1 MTDVKSSPPLRV
13 LVSDELGQ
21 VKVVDVAAQYATAA
35 RSATW
40 GTVSA
45 ARAITS
51 LASLPG
57 DGTRPDALLVGHAD
71 GEVSCLQGLN
81 GEAAAPLQPAASG
94 SGEGVRSVH
103 LVPGSGEPTVV
114 TVSAGGCVRGFARQ
128 PDDGA
133 WAEAWRWQAA
143 CKEVECSGVDPT
155 GRLLAVG
162 GRGCELRLHALAD
175 GGVAFAG
182 RGGKP
187 SRVGLV
193 DRPWN
198 TALAFLPP
206 SPAPAGEE
214 EPAGARLVVG
224 TGHHRVRLYDTAAGR
239 RPQLDVG
246 WGEAKI
252 TALASEPSGAR
263 CWVANGQGQIAV
275 LELPSGLVVG
285 GIKGA
290 AGSVKALT
298 LHPTLPILASAGLD
312 RTLRLHHT
320 ASRKLLAKVFLK
332 SQLTG
337 AAFAAAPPPQPEAPT
352 LPLPASGGP
361 GLPSS
366 AALAHAVQ
374 EPASEPE
381 EARPAAKR
389 PKLIM
394 PSIKKKPRKGTGP
407 SSSASL
413 GKKRVVVRA

>member
-57 DGTRPDALLVGHAD
+57 EGTRPDALLVGQAD

-103 LVPGSGEPTVV
+103 VVPGSGEPTIV

-187 SRVGLV
+187 SR
-193 DRPWN
+193 
-198 TALAFLPP
+198 
-206 SPAPAGEE
+206 E

-246 WGEAKI
+246 WGEARI
-252 TALASEPSGAR
+252 TALASEPSGTR

-337 AAFAAAPPPQPEAPT
+337 GRST
-352 LPLPASGGP
+352 S
-361 GLPSS
+361 
-366 AALAHAVQ
+366 
-374 EPASEPE
+374 
-381 EARPAAKR
+381 
-389 PKLIM
+389 
-394 PSIKKKPRKGTGP
+394 
-407 SSSASL
+407 SL
-413 GKKRVVVRA
+413 GD